1 MKRLNSIVHSFPLKL
16 LLVHIKHNQFL
27 LVYWILLFS
36 TVNGNFASNLGI
48 TFLFLDPIYLDSVG
62 FWGFLLIGVALSGFT
77 MAFNITSY
85 IVDGYRFPFLGTL
98 PRPFTHYCLNN
109 AIIPLVFFIFY
120 AVRIIEFQR
129 DAALYSAVQ
138 TILSLT
144 GLLLGFVIMLV
155 LQFVYFARTNKDIQ
169 KVIHKKE
176 LRKIR
181 KSAKQR
187 RNAFLQLKKI
197 KEIEG

>member
-1 MKRLNSIVHSFPLKL
+1 
-16 LLVHIKHNQFL
+16 
-27 LVYWILLFS
+27 
-36 TVNGNFASNLGI
+36 
-48 TFLFLDPIYLDSVG
+48 
-62 FWGFLLIGVALSGFT
+62 

-155 LQFVYFARTNKDIQ
+155 FNSCISQEPIKTF
-169 KVIHKKE
+169 KKSFIRRNCE
-176 LRKIR
+176 KIR

-187 RNAFLQLKKI
+187 RNAFLQLKKLRRSKVRVSHYVSI
-197 KEIEG
+197 TLNFILLNAMSVTTMSWLH